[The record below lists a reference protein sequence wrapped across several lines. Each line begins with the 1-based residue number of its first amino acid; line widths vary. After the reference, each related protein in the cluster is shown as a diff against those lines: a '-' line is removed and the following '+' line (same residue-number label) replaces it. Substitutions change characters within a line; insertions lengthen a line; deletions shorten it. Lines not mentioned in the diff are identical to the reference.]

1 MMKILNNVSNILLLM
16 MFIALAVAFKA
27 NVASSIASVC

>member
-1 MMKILNNVSNILLLM
+1 MKILNYASNILLLM

>member
-1 MMKILNNVSNILLLM
+1 MKILKYASNILLLM

>member
-1 MMKILNNVSNILLLM
+1 MKILNNVSNILLLM

>member
-1 MMKILNNVSNILLLM
+1 MKILNYASNILLLM
-16 MFIALAVAFKA
+16 MFIALVVAFKA

>member
-1 MMKILNNVSNILLLM
+1 MKILNYASNILLLM
-16 MFIALAVAFKA
+16 MFIALAVAFKD

>member
-1 MMKILNNVSNILLLM
+1 MKILNNVSNILLFM
-16 MFIALAVAFKA
+16 MFIALATAFKA